1 MSLSHLDGLNPEQK
15 RAVTTVEGPLLVLAG
30 AGSGKTRVITHRI
43 IHLIESGVAPE
54 NILAVTFTNKAAK
67 EMRERV
73 HALMARFA
81 PVERALRES
90 QPTILTFHALGV
102 RMIREHHALLN
113 LRRSFT
119 IYDRS
124 DSNRAIKKALEEAG
138 YDAKQFEPRK
148 ILSMISR
155 AKGDAL
161 TRLEYHDAA
170 RSYGEEVAA
179 AVWEKYDATLRSEH
193 ALDFDDLLI
202 RTLSM
207 LKSHP
212 PVLEAYRNKFHY
224 MHIDE
229 YQDTNRVQYEIARLL
244 AGERGNICVV
254 GDVDQCLV
262 GSTQI
267 TMADGTKKHISKIQV
282 GDEVQSC
289 FGSGDF
295 RSSTVTRTYKS
306 MSRDGLVTI
315 RTKNG
320 HTLTSTK
327 RHMHFAGYRIE
338 MSPQTYMVYL
348 MKKDGIGWR
357 IGVTQVYTK
366 GQKVSVPGF
375 VQRCNHEHGDA
386 VWVVSTYKSE
396 QEARV
401 AEYILSLT
409 YRIPTLPFVP
419 RTRNKGNGK
428 GYVHDI
434 HALTQIFRS
443 FDTHSSAKKLLS
455 DHGLHEEFPHHR
467 PRGTKSNRR
476 NLTVTLCGDRR
487 GKTPMHIISMGGSDT
502 TTAQLLKKAGFSV
515 RQSKKGKS
523 GWRFETVH
531 SSYADILNIVS
542 IIKKLVPEVVVCSQ
556 ARLGKQT
563 TWMRGKNSLPF
574 IPAESVRP
582 GMVMFSHDG
591 SYDIVESVQNTENK
605 ETYDIDVDRTHNFV
619 ANNIVTHNSI
629 YGWRGA
635 EVRNI
640 LMFERHFPGT
650 RIVMLEENYRST
662 QTIIAAS
669 NDIIEKN
676 VNRPEKTVFTKNEEG
691 ELISLYGAMNAE
703 DEAEHIAM
711 TAKKLIREGTPPSSI
726 AVLYR
731 TNFQS
736 RALEEAF
743 INMSV
748 PYQLLGTRF
757 FDRKEVKD
765 VLSYLRFALNPDST
779 TDLARII
786 NEPPR
791 GVGKVTILK
800 LIEGRREDIKGKSAE
815 GVRAFEHIME
825 DIRAHIAH
833 APLHENIKFVME
845 RTGIEKLLRDDGE
858 EGQERLENIRE
869 LVTIATRY
877 EGLTGEEAI
886 EKLLED
892 AALEGDQ
899 DEMKKKE
906 EKDAV
911 RLMTI
916 HASKGLEFPYVF
928 ISGLEEG
935 LFPHERFDEGKTDTE
950 EERRLFY
957 VALTRAEK
965 KVFLSF
971 AHMRMIFGSE
981 RINVPSSFLADIR
994 PELIESANPHE
1005 SGFERTIFL
1014 D

>member
-1 MSLSHLDGLNPEQK
+1 
-15 RAVTTVEGPLLVLAG
+15 
-30 AGSGKTRVITHRI
+30 
-43 IHLIESGVAPE
+43 
-54 NILAVTFTNKAAK
+54 
-67 EMRERV
+67 
-73 HALMARFA
+73 MARFA
-81 PVERALRES
+81 PIERALRES

-193 ALDFDDLLI
+193 ALDFDDLLL

-212 PVLEAYRNKFHY
+212 PILEAYRNKFHY

-254 GDVDQCLV
+254 GDVDQNV
-262 GSTQI
+262 YS
-267 TMADGTKKHISKIQV
+267 
-282 GDEVQSC
+282 
-289 FGSGDF
+289 F
-295 RSSTVTRTYKS
+295 R
-306 MSRDGLVTI
+306 G
-315 RTKNG
+315 
-320 HTLTSTK
+320 
-327 RHMHFAGYRIE
+327 
-338 MSPQTYMVYL
+338 
-348 MKKDGIGWR
+348 
-357 IGVTQVYTK
+357 
-366 GQKVSVPGF
+366 
-375 VQRCNHEHGDA
+375 
-386 VWVVSTYKSE
+386 
-396 QEARV
+396 
-401 AEYILSLT
+401 
-409 YRIPTLPFVP
+409 
-419 RTRNKGNGK
+419 
-428 GYVHDI
+428 
-434 HALTQIFRS
+434 
-443 FDTHSSAKKLLS
+443 
-455 DHGLHEEFPHHR
+455 
-467 PRGTKSNRR
+467 
-476 NLTVTLCGDRR
+476 
-487 GKTPMHIISMGGSDT
+487 
-502 TTAQLLKKAGFSV
+502 
-515 RQSKKGKS
+515 
-523 GWRFETVH
+523 
-531 SSYADILNIVS
+531 ADI
-542 IIKKLVPEVVVCSQ
+542 
-556 ARLGKQT
+556 
-563 TWMRGKNSLPF
+563 
-574 IPAESVRP
+574 
-582 GMVMFSHDG
+582 
-591 SYDIVESVQNTENK
+591 
-605 ETYDIDVDRTHNFV
+605 
-619 ANNIVTHNSI
+619 
-629 YGWRGA
+629 
-635 EVRNI
+635 RNI
-640 LMFERHFPGT
+640 LQFERHFPGT

-711 TAKKLIREGTPPSSI
+711 TAKKLVREGTPPSSI